1 MILSEDQRERIQLQK
16 CEFMTLVGHS
26 YAWKSHPTLCQKYSN
41 MPTLHTKDIVFAVK
55 KVGRV
60 FNNFVWKLFDLECN
74 IYDHL
79 QSVVTFS
86 IFNIPMPG
94 CRPFA
99 LIHNAT
105 FAEYQVYLQRVCF
118 SSITC
123 VCSSISVR
131 TPPSPLSPE
140 AFLL

>member
-1 MILSEDQRERIQLQK
+1 
-16 CEFMTLVGHS
+16 MTLVGHS

-41 MPTLHTKDIVFAVK
+41 MPALHTKDIIFAVK

-105 FAEYQVYLQRVCF
+105 FAEYQVYLQRVYF
-118 SSITC
+118 SSITNMC
-123 VCSSISVR
+123 LLIYLCENTTITPVTRSLSSLKFSSLFWAIYY
-131 TPPSPLSPE
+131 
-140 AFLL
+140 FI